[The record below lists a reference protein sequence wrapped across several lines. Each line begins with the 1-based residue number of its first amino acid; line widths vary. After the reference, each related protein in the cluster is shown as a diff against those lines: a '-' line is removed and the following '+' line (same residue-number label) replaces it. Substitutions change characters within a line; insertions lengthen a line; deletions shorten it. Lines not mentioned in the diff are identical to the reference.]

1 MSVKTN
7 KMIILFDLD
16 GTLIDSLPD
25 IGGTLNLLRTRH
37 GLAELPLSAI
47 RRFIGKGVE
56 FLIEGCFKE
65 LGASAVN
72 PLVEEYRT
80 LYADNPHMGGSVFPG
95 VLETLTKLRQ
105 NPNVLLGIVT
115 NKPSYVVGKTLDVY
129 LPGFRFDVIAGPEDV
144 TEKKPSPLHILEVL
158 ARIGGTTENAWY
170 IGDDP
175 VDFECAQAAKVR
187 FLGATYGIGNV
198 IVPEDMRLRRFAE
211 LLEKIKLP

>member
-1 MSVKTN
+1 MENVNKTS
-7 KMIILFDLD
+7 ILFDLD

-25 IGGTLNLLRTRH
+25 IGGTLNLLRVRH
-37 GLAELPLSAI
+37 GLPILPISGI
-47 RRFIGKGVE
+47 RVFIGKGVE

-65 LGASAVN
+65 LGPSAVS

-80 LYADNPHMGGSVFPG
+80 LYADNPHMGGALFPG
-95 VLETLTKLRQ
+95 VLETLTKLRR

-129 LPGFRFDVIAGPEDV
+129 LPGFHFDEIAGPEDV

-158 ARIGGTTENAWY
+158 DRIGGSPENTWY

-198 IVPEDMRLRRFAE
+198 EVPEAMRLRCFAE